1 MHIDITKLLNRLERE
16 IRINDEVIFPKEL
29 LENTRIYELINTKFD
44 GVITFD
50 YDEELLL
57 KGTLSGLMILEDD
70 LTLEKIKR
78 EFSLDILENM
88 QNYEQNQQNS
98 IDIMPILWQ
107 NIVVEVPM
115 RVTNSEI
122 KDIKVQGDGWKV
134 IAEDELEE
142 KGNLSLGEL
151 LEDVRKEWYY
161 GSTI

>member
-16 IRINDEVIFPKEL
+16 IRINEEVIFPKEL
-29 LENTRIYELINTKFD
+29 LENTRIYELVNTKFD

-134 IAEDELEE
+134 IAEDELKE

-151 LEDVRKEWYY
+151 LEDVRKE
-161 GSTI
+161 

>member
-70 LTLEKIKR
+70 RTLEKIKR

-151 LEDVRKEWYY
+151 LEDVRKE
-161 GSTI
+161 

>member
-16 IRINDEVIFPKEL
+16 IGINDEVIFPKEL

-151 LEDVRKEWYY
+151 LEDVRKE
-161 GSTI
+161 

>member
-151 LEDVRKEWYY
+151 LEDVRKE
-161 GSTI
+161 

>member
-1 MHIDITKLLNRLERE
+1 MHIDITKLLNRLEKE

-29 LENTRIYELINTKFD
+29 LENTRIYKLINTKFD

-151 LEDVRKEWYY
+151 LEDVRKE
-161 GSTI
+161 

>member
-1 MHIDITKLLNRLERE
+1 MHIDITKLLNRLEKE

-29 LENTRIYELINTKFD
+29 LENMRIYELINTKFD

-151 LEDVRKEWYY
+151 LEDVRKE
-161 GSTI
+161 

>member
-1 MHIDITKLLNRLERE
+1 MHIDITKLLNRLEKE

-151 LEDVRKEWYY
+151 LEDVRKE
-161 GSTI
+161 

>member
-1 MHIDITKLLNRLERE
+1 MHIDITKLLNRLEKE

-29 LENTRIYELINTKFD
+29 LENTRIYEIINTKFD

-151 LEDVRKEWYY
+151 LEDVRKE
-161 GSTI
+161 

>member
-16 IRINDEVIFPKEL
+16 IRINEEVIFPNEL

-134 IAEDELEE
+134 IAEDELKE

-151 LEDVRKEWYY
+151 LEDVRKE
-161 GSTI
+161 

>member
-1 MHIDITKLLNRLERE
+1 MHIDITKLLNRLEKE

-29 LENTRIYELINTKFD
+29 LENMRIYELINTKFD

>member
-1 MHIDITKLLNRLERE
+1 MHIDITKLLNRLEKE

-29 LENTRIYELINTKFD
+29 LENTRIYKLINTKFD

>member
-134 IAEDELEE
+134 IAEDELKE

-151 LEDVRKEWYY
+151 LEDVRKE
-161 GSTI
+161 

>member
-1 MHIDITKLLNRLERE
+1 M
-16 IRINDEVIFPKEL
+16 
-29 LENTRIYELINTKFD
+29 RIYELINTKFD

-151 LEDVRKEWYY
+151 LEDVRKE
-161 GSTI
+161 

>member
-1 MHIDITKLLNRLERE
+1 MHIDITKLLKRLEKE

-151 LEDVRKEWYY
+151 LEDVRKE
-161 GSTI
+161 

>member
-1 MHIDITKLLNRLERE
+1 MHIDITKLLNRLEKE

-134 IAEDELEE
+134 IAEDELKE

-151 LEDVRKEWYY
+151 LEDVRKE
-161 GSTI
+161 

>member
-1 MHIDITKLLNRLERE
+1 MHIDITKLLNRLEKE

-29 LENTRIYELINTKFD
+29 LENTHIYELINTKFD

-151 LEDVRKEWYY
+151 LEDVRKE
-161 GSTI
+161 

>member
-1 MHIDITKLLNRLERE
+1 MHIDITKLLNRLEKE

-44 GVITFD
+44 GIITFD

-151 LEDVRKEWYY
+151 LEDVRKE
-161 GSTI
+161 

>member
-1 MHIDITKLLNRLERE
+1 MHIDITKLLNRLEKE

-107 NIVVEVPM
+107 NIVVGVPM

-151 LEDVRKEWYY
+151 LEDVRKE
-161 GSTI
+161 

>member
-1 MHIDITKLLNRLERE
+1 MHIDITKLLNRLEKE

-44 GVITFD
+44 GVIKFD

-151 LEDVRKEWYY
+151 LEDVRKE
-161 GSTI
+161 

>member
-50 YDEELLL
+50 YNEELLL

-151 LEDVRKEWYY
+151 LEDVRKE
-161 GSTI
+161 